1 MKCKQDQ
8 KVDFFYP
15 IISKENNLKKYPEVQ
30 RTYVHLKEGIYTGG
44 NLVLVSPS
52 IIQGPLDWYN
62 KLLSLRK
69 KPFKMSQMLGI
80 KIIIKFII
88 RRLSIKDVEKKISN
102 MIGHNCKALI
112 VEHPEIGFD
121 VDKPSDLKMM
131 KEKYLLS

>member
-1 MKCKQDQ
+1 
-8 KVDFFYP
+8 
-15 IISKENNLKKYPEVQ
+15 
-30 RTYVHLKEGIYTGG
+30 
-44 NLVLVSPS
+44 
-52 IIQGPLDWYN
+52 
-62 KLLSLRK
+62 
-69 KPFKMSQMLGI
+69 MSQMLGI